1 MASSRPPFSDR
12 LLGAS
17 EAQRSLARSFYES
30 VAGLPIV
37 SPHGHV
43 PVELLADPEARL
55 DPPGRL
61 FVTGDH
67 YVLRML
73 YSQGIRLEEL
83 GLEPLEGEPAEQDDR
98 KIWQRLADNFQLFAG
113 TPSGLWMAGTL
124 AQVFGVEERLSS
136 ANAQAVYD
144 LVAEKLRSSDFAPR
158 ALLDRFG
165 IELLATTDA
174 AQSDLELHRRL
185 REEGWGER
193 VRPTFRPDAVTA
205 LGAAGWRESLEAL
218 EAVCKQDIGSC
229 AEFVSALEGRRERFR
244 ALGAIATDH
253 ASESVQTERLSKR
266 EAESIFE
273 RALRAEITPGES
285 ERFGAHMLWEMA
297 RMSREDG
304 LVMQI
309 RAGSMRDHD
318 PELKERFGPDIGA
331 DIPVALDWTRG
342 LRPLLAAYGNDSR
355 LRLIL
360 STLDE
365 SSCSRELAPLAG
377 HYPAVLLGPP
387 WWFHDSP
394 NGILRYLD
402 SVTETAGFHN
412 LAGFV
417 DDARNLIAIPARHD
431 VWRRVTCAWLAS
443 RVLFGILDEE
453 DAARIAGELAC
464 GLARRA
470 YRLPER
476 PGRSG
481 YELLTK

>member
-30 VAGLPIV
+30 VADLPIV

-73 YSQGIRLEEL
+73 YSRKMRLEEL
-83 GLEPLEGEPAEQDDR
+83 GLKPRDGEPAETDDR
-98 KIWQRLADNFQLFAG
+98 KVWQLFADNFQLFAG

-136 ANAQAVYD
+136 ANAQAIYD
-144 LVAEKLRSSDFAPR
+144 LLAEKLQSPDFAPR

-165 IELLATTDA
+165 IEVLATTDA
-174 AQSDLELHRRL
+174 AESGLESHRRL
-185 REEGWGER
+185 HEEGWGVR
-193 VRPTFRPDAVTA
+193 VRPTFRPESVTA
-205 LGAAGWRESLEAL
+205 LGTAGWRESLRKLETVCEREIGSYRGFVEAL
-218 EAVCKQDIGSC
+218 E
-229 AEFVSALEGRRERFR
+229 ERRACFK
-244 ALGAIATDH
+244 ALGATATDH
-253 ASESVQTERLSKR
+253 ASETVQTERLSET
-266 EAESIFE
+266 EAKTIFR
-273 RALRAEITPGES
+273 RALVDEIAPDQAEG
-285 ERFGAHMLWEMA
+285 FAAHMVWEMA

-309 RAGSMRDHD
+309 RAGSLRDHN

-342 LRPLLAAYGNDSR
+342 LHPLLTAHGNDPR

-365 SSCSRELAPLAG
+365 SSYSRELAPLAG

-394 NGILRYLD
+394 NGIVRYLD
-402 SVTETAGFHN
+402 SVTETAGFQN
-412 LAGFV
+412 LTGFV
-417 DDARNLIAIPARHD
+417 DDAHNLVAIPARHD
-431 VWRRVTCAWLAS
+431 VWRRVTCAWLAG
-443 RVLFGILDEE
+443 RVLLGILDEE
-453 DAARIAGELAC
+453 DAVRIAGELAC

-470 YRLPER
+470 YSLPER

-481 YELLTK
+481 